1 MFTVKIPISGPTLAG
16 QGVGSFTLEVIPPQ
30 NPWVWTAEG
39 GRSRQAVSMPGLRK
53 SHHPP
58 LLLLPTGRPEGRD
71 GRVCGEEK
79 GQLQRPV
86 TASASAPFPGGRAAS
101 EADQRFCLVR
111 SVGDTWLLSGSAG
124 WCGLPACWGADGLH
138 PVVTGPQLGHCV
150 VGSGGCGHSE

>member
-1 MFTVKIPISGPTLAG
+1 MFTVKIPISGPTLTG

-39 GRSRQAVSMPGLRK
+39 GRSQQAVSGPGLGK
-53 SHHPP
+53 SHRPP

-86 TASASAPFPGGRAAS
+86 TASRLCLGPFSRRTS
-101 EADQRFCLVR
+101 SFR
-111 SVGDTWLLSGSAG
+111 S
-124 WCGLPACWGADGLH
+124 
-138 PVVTGPQLGHCV
+138 
-150 VGSGGCGHSE
+150 